1 MTEFELKLEVPP
13 GRRQEVALAFGKAP
27 RNKLLASYFDTDG
40 FALAQCKVVVRVRKE
55 GSQWVQTAKASSG
68 NSLERLEHNVALP
81 RLPGGAMPALDLSR
95 HAGTPLEA
103 RLRAALKLKAGEPYP
118 ALVPVH
124 EINVQRQALDIKS
137 GRSMVEVVFDR
148 GRVIAGDRHALLC
161 ELEFELKSGKPQD
174 AVRLA
179 RTWCARHGLWLS
191 TVSKSAKAQ
200 RLAQGLAPTAVLAH
214 PVRLE
219 QGADIRS
226 ALAAMVLNCMDHVLP
241 NMSDVASHAAG
252 NSPDS
257 EQMHQL
263 RIGLRR
269 LRTVLRELGD
279 SQPGINAAWE
289 PELARVFRVLGE
301 HRDREFLTLH
311 MQPQLIAAGG
321 PAFDPAPAAVLP
333 DPVQAVRSAAFQR
346 TLLELLG
353 FAHGQAASAGASGT
367 AGTAGEPAVD
377 VVRPRLVHLHRQIV
391 RQGHNF
397 LTLDEAHQHRL
408 RKRLKRL
415 RYLAELARPLFKG
428 KQVDRYL
435 HALKPVQ
442 DALGV
447 YNDRRTAFGAYCKLA
462 HDDPR
467 AWFAIGWLGANRQDD
482 AKACQRALRALAKG
496 KVFW

>member
-13 GRRQEVALAFGKAP
+13 GRRQEVALAFGNAP
-27 RNKLLASYFDTDG
+27 RKKLLASYFDTDD

-81 RLPGGAMPALDLSR
+81 RLPGGALPAVDLSR
-95 HAGTPLEA
+95 HAGTPLEL
-103 RLRAALKLKAGEPYP
+103 RLRAALKLKPGAPYP
-118 ALVPVH
+118 ALVPMYQTS
-124 EINVQRQALDIKS
+124 VQRQALDIKS
-137 GRSMVEVVFDR
+137 GRSRVEVVFDR
-148 GRVIAGDRHALLC
+148 GRVIAGDKQALLC

-174 AVRLA
+174 AVRLT
-179 RTWCARHGLWLS
+179 RTWCTRHGLWLS

-200 RLAQGLAPTAVLAH
+200 RLAQDLAPTAVLAH

-219 QGADIRS
+219 QGTDIRN

-241 NMSDVASHAAG
+241 NMSDVASDVSG
-252 NSPDS
+252 NSPGS
-257 EQMHQL
+257 EQIHQL

-353 FAHGQAASAGASGT
+353 FAHGQAASAG
-367 AGTAGEPAVD
+367 EPAVD
-377 VVRPRLVHLHRQIV
+377 VVRTRLVHLHRQIV

-428 KQVDRYL
+428 KQVDKYL

-447 YNDRRTAFGAYCKLA
+447 YNDRRMAFDAYCKLA

-496 KVFW
+496 KIFW

>member
-13 GRRQEVALAFGKAP
+13 GRRQEVALAFGNAP
-27 RNKLLASYFDTDG
+27 RKKLLASYFDTDD

-81 RLPGGAMPALDLSR
+81 RLPGGALPAVDLSR
-95 HAGTPLEA
+95 HAGTPLEL
-103 RLRAALKLKAGEPYP
+103 RLRAALKLKPGAPYP
-118 ALVPVH
+118 ALVPMYQTS
-124 EINVQRQALDIKS
+124 VQRQALDIKS
-137 GRSMVEVVFDR
+137 GRSRVEVVFDR

-179 RTWCARHGLWLS
+179 RTWCTRHGLWLS

-200 RLAQGLAPTAVLAH
+200 RLAQDLAPTAVLAH

-241 NMSDVASHAAG
+241 NMSDVASDVAG
-252 NSPDS
+252 NSPGS
-257 EQMHQL
+257 EQIHQL

-353 FAHGQAASAGASGT
+353 FAHGQAASAG
-367 AGTAGEPAVD
+367 EPAVD
-377 VVRPRLVHLHRQIV
+377 VVRTRLVHLHRQIV

-428 KQVDRYL
+428 KQVDKYL

-447 YNDRRTAFGAYCKLA
+447 YNDRRMAFDAYCKLA

-496 KVFW
+496 KIFW